1 MAKSVEAIINHQLLT
16 WARESAGYTVEALAK
31 KAKVKFEDLEDFERG
46 TRRPSITQ
54 LRRLAEACKR
64 HIACFYLPDA
74 PKGDFQPLKDFRR
87 QHGALEF
94 HDSIKLGFEIRDA
107 ESRRETALELMRD
120 IGEKPTAFAATANL
134 SENAEAVGQ
143 RIRKLLGIDW
153 ESQVGWADP
162 NEALNR
168 WRAAVERSGVLVF
181 QMSTVRASEVR
192 ALSIARNPLP
202 IVLLNTKDHEHPR
215 MFSLM
220 HECAHLMLRTGGICD
235 IREDAPRG
243 RDEQEVEVFCN
254 AVAGAA
260 LVPGA
265 EFQEAREEY
274 LRTHVGATVDDIA
287 RTFSYRLKVSRE
299 VVLRRSLNFGF
310 ISEVIY
316 RAKRDQYQKEFAELA
331 RKKKEKGGGF
341 VSPPRKVISNLGLPY
356 TRVVLNG
363 YGLEKITSSDLSDFL
378 GIKLRHLAKVHT
390 ELTAKSVKYWTRR

>member
-1 MAKSVEAIINHQLLT
+1 MAKSVEAIINHHLLT
-16 WARESAGYTVEALAK
+16 WARESAGYTIEALAK
-31 KAKVKFEDLEDFERG
+31 KAKVKSEDLEDFERG
-46 TRRPSITQ
+46 TQRPTITQ
-54 LRRLAEACKR
+54 LRRLADACKR

-87 QHGALEF
+87 QHGAMEF
-94 HDSIKLGFEIRDA
+94 HDTIKLGFEIRDA
-107 ESRRETALELMRD
+107 ENRRETALELMRD
-120 IGEKPTAFAATANL
+120 IGEKPAAFAATANL
-134 SENAEAVGQ
+134 NENAESVGQ

-153 ESQVGWADP
+153 QSQIGWADP

-215 MFSLM
+215 IFSLM
-220 HECAHLMLRTGGICD
+220 HECAHLMLRKGGICD

-243 RDEQEVEVFCN
+243 PDEQAVEVFCN

-265 EFQEAREEY
+265 EFQESRREF
-274 LRTHVGATVDDIA
+274 LSTRPNATIDDVA
-287 RTFSYRLKVSRE
+287 RTYSYRLKVSPE
-299 VVLRRSLNFGF
+299 VILRRSLTFGF
-310 ISEVIY
+310 ITDAVY
-316 RAKRDQYQKEFAELA
+316 RTKRDQYQKESAERAA
-331 RKKKEKGGGF
+331 RKKEKRGGF

-378 GIKLRHLAKVHT
+378 GIKLRHLPKVHS
-390 ELTAKSVKYWTRR
+390 ELTAKSVKYWTQR